1 MDPTTTTTTLAGLV
15 EPGMQGVELN
25 FWDLIQQGALSTY
38 PLIACS
44 IIVVAIA
51 LERAWSLR
59 GVIAQAAAL
68 VGQVA
73 PALARGDIQA
83 AKAAVGKSGE
93 TPASRI
99 YNDILAEPQLDRAE
113 LERVADERQF
123 EATQDAGRSLW
134 VLGTIAS
141 AAPFIGLFGTV
152 MGIIRSFHTMAI
164 AGTGGFA
171 IVAGGIS
178 EALIA
183 TALGL
188 AVGIL
193 AVILYNYFQARVER
207 IDAAL
212 QIGSARVIEA
222 LMAGRRHD
230 GVR

>member
-1 MDPTTTTTTLAGLV
+1 MDAVTTTTLPAPLGT
-15 EPGMQGVELN
+15 GGVNLD
-25 FWDLIQQGALSTY
+25 FWSLIQQGALSTY
-38 PLIACS
+38 PLILCS
-44 IIVVAIA
+44 VVVVAIA
-51 LERAWSLR
+51 FERAWSLR
-59 GVIAQAAAL
+59 GVIAQASAL
-68 VGQVA
+68 VGQIV
-73 PALARGDIQA
+73 PALSRGDTKGA
-83 AKAAVGKSGE
+83 LGTLGNGRT
-93 TPASRI
+93 TPARRI
-99 YNDILAEPQLDRAE
+99 YADILAAPARERAD
-113 LERVADERQF
+113 LERIADERQF
-123 EATQDAGRSLW
+123 EEAQDAGANLW

-164 AGTGGFA
+164 AGTGGFG

-193 AVILYNYFQARVER
+193 AVVLYNYFQSRVER

-212 QIGSARVIEA
+212 QIGSARVIDA
-222 LMAGRRHD
+222 LIDGRRQAD